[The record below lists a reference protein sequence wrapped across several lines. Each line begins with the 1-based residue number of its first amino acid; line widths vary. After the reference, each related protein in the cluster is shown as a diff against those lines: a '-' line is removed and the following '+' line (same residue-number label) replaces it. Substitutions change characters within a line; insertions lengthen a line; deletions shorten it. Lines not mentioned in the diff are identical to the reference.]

1 MWNGGDQ
8 WFSINFIIY
17 FFYIVCSAIKYSKK
31 SIIFPS
37 EKGISSHQR
46 IEPYVPSIN
55 KTGYPQKE

>member
-1 MWNGGDQ
+1 MYVLQLNTL
-8 WFSINFIIY
+8 
-17 FFYIVCSAIKYSKK
+17 KK

-46 IEPYVPSIN
+46 IEPSVPSIS